1 MPTDPAHTPT
11 SLNRRDFLRTGAAL
25 SLAALP
31 ARAIAAPAPAAS
43 PAPAQS
49 DRPYWLTLIDKLSR
63 PILQNLADNTL
74 RKNMPVESNGKNR
87 QQFTHLE
94 AFGRLLVGIA
104 PWLAST
110 PTDPA
115 ESKLHADLRALAAAA
130 LDNATNPASPDFLN
144 YSKGDQALV
153 DTAFLAE
160 ALLRAKS
167 FLWDAQP
174 ARVRQQFIAALE
186 ASRAIAA
193 PNRNNWV
200 LFAATVEAALLA
212 VGRPTRRDRLE
223 DELRRMLSWYK
234 GDGIY
239 GDGAPIHADYYNS
252 YVIHPM
258 LLDCLA
264 TLAQHDPRFEPTHAE
279 VLRRAR
285 RYSRILEMQIAP
297 DGTYPPIGRSIT
309 YRAGAFHALAAIAL
323 AQQLPEEISAAQVRC
338 ALTAVLHKTLDV
350 PDTFDQNG
358 WLRIGLAGHQPA
370 LGEPYISTGSLY
382 MCSVALLPLA
392 LPPSDNFWADP
403 PAPWSQQKLWKG
415 ENMPADHALPDA
427 PAASLPLPTLPD
439 LQ

>member
-11 SLNRRDFLRTGAAL
+11 SVNRRDFLRAAAAATT
-25 SLAALP
+25 LAALP
-31 ARAIAAPAPAAS
+31 TRASAAPAPTAS
-43 PAPAQS
+43 PAPAQP
-49 DRPYWLTLIDKLSR
+49 DRPYWLSLADKLSR
-63 PILQNLADNTL
+63 PILQNLANNTL

-94 AFGRLLVGIA
+94 AFARLLVGIA
-104 PWLAST
+104 PWLNFT
-110 PTDPA
+110 PADPA
-115 ESKLHADLRALAAAA
+115 ETKLHADLRALATTA

-160 ALLRAKS
+160 ALLRAKPL
-167 FLWDAQP
+167 LWDAQP
-174 ARVRQQFIAALE
+174 ARVQQQLIAALE

-200 LFAATVEAALLA
+200 LFAATVEAALLS

-264 TLAQHDPRFEPTHAE
+264 TLTQHDPRFEPAHTE

-285 RYSRILEMQIAP
+285 RYARILEMQIAP
-297 DGTYPPIGRSIT
+297 GGTYPPIGRSIT

-323 AQQLPEEISAAQVRC
+323 AQQLPQEISPAQVRC
-338 ALTAVLHKTLDV
+338 ALTAVLHKTLDA

-358 WLRIGLAGHQPA
+358 WLRVGLAGHQPA

-392 LPPSDNFWADP
+392 LPTADP
-403 PAPWSQQKLWKG
+403 FWSDSPAPWSQQKLWKG
-415 ENMPADHALPDA
+415 ENMPADHAIPDP
-427 PAASLPLPTLPD
+427 PAPLPALPD